1 MSSIR
6 LDVEGV
12 EKTIQYL
19 RKVEPE
25 SLRELRKDIKNDPGL
40 NAAISSIQS
49 TIPAVAPL
57 SGMANHNGRTQYR
70 IPKVSSSFKP
80 PRRLLTKESSLVAIV
95 TTPPADGVG
104 FEIADMAGRG
114 QGGRTARGRAM
125 IANLAKKASRYV
137 YPGFEK
143 KQESLEQG
151 IQRILNKYAEKANVK
166 LKVM

>member
-12 EKTIQYL
+12 EKTIHYL

-70 IPKVSSSFKP
+70 IPKVSASFKP
-80 PRRLLTKESSLVAIV
+80 PRRLLTKESSLVGIV

-104 FEIADMAGRG
+104 FEIADMSGRG
-114 QGGRTARGRAM
+114 SGGKTPRGRAM

-143 KQESLEQG
+143 KQENLEQG